1 MAPFSLSVLD
11 HFTEHRASLTRA
23 LYWPKKRRDIVARYI
38 KSIIMIIILL
48 FLVTFGVKN
57 SQPIQIY
64 YYLNFETGVFPLY
77 GLVYL
82 CIVIGIVIGM
92 IVGIYDRIEL
102 RRRTK
107 RLERENRE
115 LKEKVEEGKA
125 EGEALSGPIPVE
137 QHLADERPVDDRVE
151 K

>member
-1 MAPFSLSVLD
+1 
-11 HFTEHRASLTRA
+11 
-23 LYWPKKRRDIVARYI
+23 VARYI

-64 YYLNFETGVFPLY
+64 YYPNFQTGAFPLY

-102 RRRTK
+102 RRRVK
-107 RLERENRE
+107 RLQRENRDLE
-115 LKEKVEEGKA
+115 EQVLKEGKEEEASPPASIEEK
-125 EGEALSGPIPVE
+125 GETDQRHI
-137 QHLADERPVDDRVE
+137 D
-151 K
+151 

>member
-1 MAPFSLSVLD
+1 
-11 HFTEHRASLTRA
+11 
-23 LYWPKKRRDIVARYI
+23 VARYI

-57 SQPIQIY
+57 SQPVQIY
-64 YYLNFETGVFPLY
+64 YYLNFQTGAFPLY

-92 IVGIYDRIEL
+92 IVGIYDRIGL
-102 RRRTK
+102 RRRVK

-115 LKEKVEEGKA
+115 LKEKVIEEEKEEDTAVLG
-125 EGEALSGPIPVE
+125 
-137 QHLADERPVDDRVE
+137 QADEE
-151 K
+151 KMDKSTIDEPAT

>member
-1 MAPFSLSVLD
+1 M
-11 HFTEHRASLTRA
+11 
-23 LYWPKKRRDIVARYI
+23 ARYI

-64 YYLNFETGVFPLY
+64 YYLNFHTGAFPLY

-92 IVGIYDRIEL
+92 MVGIYDRIDL
-102 RRRTK
+102 RRRVK

-115 LKEKVEEGKA
+115 LKEKAEEEEQ

-137 QHLADERPVDDRVE
+137 QRLADERLLDDRGE

>member
-1 MAPFSLSVLD
+1 
-11 HFTEHRASLTRA
+11 
-23 LYWPKKRRDIVARYI
+23 VARYI
-38 KSIIMIIILL
+38 KSIIMVIILL

-64 YYLNFETGVFPLY
+64 YLDFQTGAFPLY

-92 IVGIYDRIEL
+92 IVGIYDRIDL
-102 RRRTK
+102 RRRVK

-115 LKEKVEEGKA
+115 LKEKIVEEEKEENISVPA
-125 EGEALSGPIPVE
+125 QV
-137 QHLADERPVDDRVE
+137 DEEKIDRGAIDE
-151 K
+151 PAT